1 MAKHGLG
8 RGLDALI
15 KGGTPAQVTDPVGGG
30 GGNSGGVMKVAI
42 ETVRPSALQP
52 RKAFSADA
60 LQELSQSIEAH
71 GIIQPLVVRAVHGT
85 FELIAGERRLRA
97 AGLAGLKEVPVI
109 VVDVPDQNALELALI
124 ENVQR
129 EDLNIIEEA
138 HGYEA
143 LANTFNLTQEQIASR
158 VGKGRATVANAMRL
172 LDLPDAVKDVIRNGA
187 LSAGHAKVILS
198 LEQQADRLQVAKR
211 CVDEGLSVR
220 QLEQLVK
227 RWRQAP
233 RKSRVARVDMPKS
246 HLDELSDQL
255 HLHFGTAVH
264 IEPTKTFANGKKGKG
279 HIHIDFYSNDDLDR
293 ILSLLGIS
301 LD

>member
-15 KGGTPAQVTDPVGGG
+15 KGGTPAHAPEKVASTTTE
-30 GGNSGGVMKVAI
+30 SGGPRRVAI
-42 ETVRPSALQP
+42 ERVKPSSQQP
-52 RKAFSADA
+52 RKTFSTDA
-60 LQELSQSIEAH
+60 LKDLSQSIKEH
-71 GIIQPLVVRAVHGT
+71 GIIQPLVVRATGST

-97 AGLAGLKEVPVI
+97 AGLAGLQDVPVI
-109 VVDVPDQNALELALI
+109 VIDVPDQHALELALI

-143 LANTFNLTQEQIASR
+143 LANTFNLTQEQIATR

-172 LDLPDAVKDVIRNGA
+172 LDLPDAVRDVIQKGA

-198 LEQQADRLQVAKR
+198 LEKQADRLQAAKR

-227 RWRQAP
+227 RWNNAP
-233 RKSRVARVDMPKS
+233 RKPRVARADIPKS
-246 HLDELSDQL
+246 HLDELSDLL
-255 HLHFGTAVH
+255 HTHFGTGVH
-264 IEPTKTFANGKKGKG
+264 IEPTKTFANGKKRKG
-279 HIHIDFYSNDDLDR
+279 HISVDFYSNDDLDR
-293 ILSLLGIS
+293 ILTLLGIQ